1 MLTQLLSSS
10 LPHLALAAIV
20 LLSLVAVNFGPS
32 LWTRLRQPKP
42 SGWLGSQ
49 PAPPGFTDYLAA
61 VETACTGLD
70 AKSLLVV
77 LRGGLCPDAA
87 AVVKVVKQG

>member
-1 MLTQLLSSS
+1 MLSNLFGGPLGHLL
-10 LPHLALAAIV
+10 LGGAV
-20 LLSLVAVNFGPS
+20 LVVLVAVNFGPS
-32 LWTRLRQPKP
+32 LWGRLRRPTP
-42 SGWLGSQ
+42 GGWDGRT
-49 PAPPGFTDYLAA
+49 PAPPGFTEYLAA
-61 VETACTGLD
+61 VESACTGLD

>member
-1 MLTQLLSSS
+1 MLSNLLGGSVG
-10 LPHLALAAIV
+10 HLALGGAV
-20 LLSLVAVNFGPS
+20 LIALAAVNFGPS
-32 LWTRLRQPKP
+32 LWAWLRRPKP
-42 SGWLGSQ
+42 GGWPGTS
-49 PAPPGFTDYLAA
+49 PAPPGFTEYLAA
-61 VETACTGLD
+61 VETACSGLD